1 MATLLAREDLHTSVS
16 DPASAS
22 MNFLNEVSARFP
34 DAVSL
39 AAGRPHDGF
48 HTTDDLDRYLRS
60 YLTHLEGLGLDA
72 EQRQRQLLQYGR
84 TNGHLGALIARML
97 RLDEGIEVPER
108 AVMVTTGAQEAMVIA
123 LRGLCAGPGDVVL
136 AVEPCYVGFTGA
148 ARLLGIEVVPVPETA
163 DGLDPETVLA
173 VARAVRAGGRRPR
186 ALYLVPNFANPSGV
200 SMPVAARRRLLDVAA
215 EADLLLLEDDPYGL
229 FGLDDEPRPT
239 LKALDTDQRVVY
251 LGSFAK
257 SCFPGARIG
266 FLVADQVVM
275 DGQGGRALL
284 AEELSTVKSLLTVNT
299 SPIAQALVGGFLV
312 ESGCSLRTAVTGKIR
327 FYRRNLRTLLAA
339 LEHSFADEPR
349 VRWNAPDGGFFAVV
363 DVPLTADESLLEISG
378 RDYGVLWTPMSF
390 FHGGDGGR
398 RALRLSCSA
407 LEPEQIEEGVRRL
420 ARLVRER
427 AEPSDPGLAAAPA
440 DRGAP
445 AATTVAG

>member
-1 MATLLAREDLHTSVS
+1 MATELAREDLHASVS

-34 DAVSL
+34 DAISL
-39 AAGRPHDGF
+39 AAGRPYDGF
-48 HTTDDLDRYLRS
+48 HSTDDLDRYLRT
-60 YLTHLEGLGLDA
+60 YLAHLEQLGLDA
-72 EQRQRQLLQYGR
+72 GGRQRQLLQYGR
-84 TNGHLGALIARML
+84 TNGYLGPLITRML
-97 RLDEGIEVPER
+97 SLDEGIEVPEQ

-163 DGLDPETVLA
+163 DGLDPESVLA
-173 VARAVRAGGRRPR
+173 VARAVRSGGRRPR
-186 ALYLVPNFANPSGV
+186 ALYLVPNFANPSGA
-200 SMPVAARRRLLDVAA
+200 SMPVPARRRLLEVAA

-239 LKALDTDQRVVY
+239 LKALDTEQRVVY

-266 FLVADQVVM
+266 YLVADQAVT
-275 DGQGGRALL
+275 DAQGRRTLL

-299 SPIAQALVGGFLV
+299 SPVAQALVGGFLV
-312 ESGCSLRTAVTGKIR
+312 ESGCSLRTAVKEKIQ
-327 FYRRNLRTLLAA
+327 FYRGNLRTLLTA
-339 LEHSFADEPR
+339 LERAFADEPR

-363 DVPLTADESLLEISG
+363 EVPLTADESLLETSG

-407 LEPEQIEEGVRRL
+407 LEPAQIEEGVRRL
-420 ARLVRER
+420 ARLVRDR
-427 AEPSDPGLAAAPA
+427 AEPPDQAANAAGPTADP
-440 DRGAP
+440 
-445 AATTVAG
+445 TTSVRA